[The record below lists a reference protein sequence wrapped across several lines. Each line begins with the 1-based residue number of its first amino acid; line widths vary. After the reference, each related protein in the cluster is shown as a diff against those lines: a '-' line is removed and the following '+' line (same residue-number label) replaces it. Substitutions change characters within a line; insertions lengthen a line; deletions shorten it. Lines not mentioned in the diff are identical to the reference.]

1 MYREAERMREGNL
14 PSRDGTQTD
23 VNYNH
28 ETKMI
33 MIDVN
38 GEKEEVT
45 VIDAIAFAGNI
56 LAMVEVVMRNG
67 K

>member
-1 MYREAERMREGNL
+1 MMKEGNL
-14 PSRDGTQTD
+14 PSRDGSQTD

-38 GEKEEVT
+38 GEKEEVP

-56 LAMVEVVMRNG
+56 LAMVEVVLRNG
-67 K
+67 E

>member
-1 MYREAERMREGNL
+1 MKTGNL
-14 PSRDGTQTD
+14 PSRDGASTD

-28 ETKMI
+28 ETQMI

-38 GEKEEVT
+38 GEKEELPV
-45 VIDAIAFAGNI
+45 VDAIAFAGNI
-56 LAMVEVVMRNG
+56 LAMVEVVLRDG

>member
-1 MYREAERMREGNL
+1 MKEGNL
-14 PSRDGTQTD
+14 PSRDLSQTD

-38 GEKEEVT
+38 GEKEELQV
-45 VIDAIAFAGNI
+45 VDAIAFAGNI
-56 LAMVEVVMRNG
+56 LAMAEVVLRNG
-67 K
+67 E